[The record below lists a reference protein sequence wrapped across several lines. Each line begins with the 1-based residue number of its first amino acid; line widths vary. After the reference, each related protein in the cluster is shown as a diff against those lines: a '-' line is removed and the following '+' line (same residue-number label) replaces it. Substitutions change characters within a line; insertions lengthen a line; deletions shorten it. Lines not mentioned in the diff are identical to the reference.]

1 MTFMVYSPIQMEYM
15 ESKVHNAVDSIV
27 FGGLAGESAANNR
40 PEPRP
45 K

>member
-1 MTFMVYSPIQMEYM
+1 M

-27 FGGLAGESAANNR
+27 FVCFAVKFTAENLPIASA
-40 PEPRP
+40 